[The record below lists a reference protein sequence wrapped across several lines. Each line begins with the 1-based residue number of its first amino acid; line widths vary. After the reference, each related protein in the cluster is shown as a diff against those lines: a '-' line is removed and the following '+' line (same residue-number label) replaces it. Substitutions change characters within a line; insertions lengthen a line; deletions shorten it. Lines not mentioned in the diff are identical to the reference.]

1 MIHSKLP
8 CFNPSKFLPTSRLA
22 RLRLVLFLLLT
33 FTCNQHQARTNR
45 PTAAAASSKSRS
57 IYAMYP
63 TVDEKIML
71 EKRYGRRTPL
81 PIHNRHRSPSNAR
94 TRRSIIIYIALIC
107 GLFLG
112 VIYVVPSLSQYF
124 YPQPELP
131 VVNILPVVNPHEPYG
146 TPSSSSSTTPSSNTT
161 KVPLEA
167 HIMSK
172 CPDARDCL
180 RDLVV
185 PAMERVVDA
194 VDFKLSY
201 IGKVD
206 DDDNIQCM
214 HGQTECLGNMMMLC
228 AAQLYPDN
236 VKISLGFSTCLI
248 MSYQKIPQRDLVQG
262 CAMEHSVDFEKLN
275 ACISADGHGLDLLES
290 SIERSRDAGV
300 TKSCTVRVDGEKWCI
315 RDGGAWKECEGGHEV
330 SDLVEE
336 VEKLYKKGN
345 ESDKS

>member
-1 MIHSKLP
+1 
-8 CFNPSKFLPTSRLA
+8 
-22 RLRLVLFLLLT
+22 
-33 FTCNQHQARTNR
+33 
-45 PTAAAASSKSRS
+45 
-57 IYAMYP
+57 MYP

-71 EKRYGRRTPL
+71 EKRYGRRTAL
-81 PIHNRHRSPSNAR
+81 PIHNRHRSPSSAR
-94 TRRSIIIYIALIC
+94 TRRSIVIYISVIC

-112 VIYVVPSLSQYF
+112 MIYVVPSLSKYF
-124 YPQPELP
+124 YPEQELP
-131 VVNILPVVNPHEPYG
+131 LVNTKEPYG
-146 TPSSSSSTTPSSNTT
+146 PTSSSTTTTATTHSSSNNT

-185 PAMERVVDA
+185 PAMERVVEK

-201 IGKVD
+201 IGNVD
-206 DDDNIQCM
+206 SDDNIQCM

-248 MSYQKIPQRDLVQG
+248 LSYKQIPQRELVHG
-262 CAMEHSVDFEKLN
+262 CAMEHGVAFEKLN
-275 ACISADGHGLDLLES
+275 DCISEEGRGLDLLES

-330 SDLVEE
+330 SDLVGKIEE
-336 VEKLYKKGN
+336 LHKKGN
-345 ESDKS
+345 KSGDN